1 MKINIGGEQIKD
13 GWKIFN
19 IQKKPGVDF
28 IGDISDLGQFKDN
41 SVEEIYISHVFEHV
55 PQKKV
60 DKTLKG
66 IFRILKPSGKF
77 YVSVPDM
84 DVLFEEFK
92 NVKDKKK
99 KIHILRMIFGGQID
113 EYDFHYFGYSYD
125 ILHDFLKSVG
135 FKKIEKVERFNL
147 FEDTSDYKPYG
158 FLISL
163 NVIAEK

>member
-28 IGDISDLGQFKDN
+28 IGDISDLSQFKDN

-92 NVKDKKK
+92 NIKDKKK
-99 KIHILRMIFGGQID
+99 IPVNNVTLSAILDEKSHFEDEIF
-113 EYDFHYFGYSYD
+113 Y
-125 ILHDFLKSVG
+125 LKNR
-135 FKKIEKVERFNL
+135 KKISL
-147 FEDTSDYKPYG
+147 FHF
-158 FLISL
+158 FL
-163 NVIAEK
+163 